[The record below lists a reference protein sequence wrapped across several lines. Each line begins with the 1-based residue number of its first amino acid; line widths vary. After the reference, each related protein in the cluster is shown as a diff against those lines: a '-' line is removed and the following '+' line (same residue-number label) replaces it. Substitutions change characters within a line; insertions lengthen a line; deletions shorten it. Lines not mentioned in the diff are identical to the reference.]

1 MWQHFCISNAKAA
14 AESKTAPTLPV
25 AAFSSQQ
32 HRGCSKA
39 APTILAASL

>member
-14 AESKTAPTLPV
+14 AKSKTAPTLL